1 MRRQKGMTL
10 VEVLVALS
18 VFALAGIAV
27 LQTTAR
33 QASSLSRLEEKTF
46 AGWVA
51 ENQQVQLRLEQR
63 WPEASWVR
71 GETQFAGQRWHWR
84 WQGVETGDPQTKAL
98 DVEVRRN
105 KDAFAADASLRT
117 YVVKQ

>member
-1 MRRQKGMTL
+1 MRRQNGMTL

-18 VFALAGIAV
+18 IFALAGVAV

-63 WPEASWVR
+63 WPDASWVQ
-71 GETQFAGQRWHWR
+71 GETLFAGIRWYWR
-84 WQGVETGDPQTKAL
+84 WRGIETGDPQTNAL

-105 KDAFAADASLRT
+105 KNAVAADAALRT
-117 YVVKQ
+117 YVVK

>member
-1 MRRQKGMTL
+1 MG
-10 VEVLVALS
+10 E
-18 VFALAGIAV
+18 
-27 LQTTAR
+27 
-33 QASSLSRLEEKTF
+33 
-46 AGWVA
+46 
-51 ENQQVQLRLEQR
+51 
-63 WPEASWVR
+63 
-71 GETQFAGQRWHWR
+71 GETQFAGMRWHWR